1 MMEQN
6 GSQAYDL
13 SLFEPRKAKVTNIAP
28 NKKQVKANRKRAR
41 AQAILNTVAVFFAAA
56 LVICALG
63 MLIVS
68 QVQLTEMNKTVTELE
83 GELAILES
91 EGKSLAHNLAAQTSN
106 EQVEE
111 YAKSHGMQQIES
123 AQIGYFSV
131 DNNDVTK
138 TPVEEP
144 SWLESL
150 WEGVVHFFGADA

>member
-1 MMEQN
+1 MVEQN

-41 AQAILNTVAVFFAAA
+41 VQAVLNAVAVFFVAT
-56 LVICALG
+56 LVICAVG

-68 QVQLTEMNKTVTELE
+68 QVQLTEMNKAVTELE
-83 GELAILES
+83 NELAILES
-91 EGKSLAHNLAAQTSN
+91 EGKTLSHNLAAQTSN

-123 AQIGYFSV
+123 VQIDYFSV
-131 DNNDVTK
+131 GNQDVAK
-138 TPVEEP
+138 VPVEEP
-144 SWLESL
+144 SWWESL
-150 WEGVVHFFGADA
+150 WEDITHFFGADA

>member
-13 SLFEPRKAKVTNIAP
+13 SLFEPRKARVTNIAP

-41 AQAILNTVAVFFAAA
+41 VQAVLNTVAIFFVAT
-56 LVICALG
+56 VIICAVG

-83 GELAILES
+83 NELAILES
-91 EGKSLAHNLAAQTSN
+91 EGKTLSHNLAAQTSN

-123 AQIGYFSV
+123 VQIDYFSV
-131 DNNDVTK
+131 DNQDVAK
-138 TPVEEP
+138 VPVEET
-144 SWLESL
+144 SWWEDL
-150 WEGVVHFFGADA
+150 WEDITHFFGADA

>member
-13 SLFEPRKAKVTNIAP
+13 SLFEPRKAKITNIAP

-41 AQAILNTVAVFFAAA
+41 AQAVLNTVAVFFAAA

-68 QVQLTEMNKTVTELE
+68 QVQLTEMNQTVADLE
-83 GELAILES
+83 NELAILES

-123 AQIGYFSV
+123 VQIDYFSV
-131 DNNDVTK
+131 DNNDT
-138 TPVEEP
+138 TEAPVEET
-144 SWLESL
+144 SWWEDL
-150 WEGVVHFFGADA
+150 WNSVAHFFGADA

>member
-6 GSQAYDL
+6 SSQAYDL
-13 SLFEPRKAKVTNIAP
+13 SLFEPRKARVTNIAP

-41 AQAILNTVAVFFAAA
+41 VQAVLNTVAIFFVAT
-56 LVICALG
+56 VIICAVG

-83 GELAILES
+83 NELAILES
-91 EGKSLAHNLAAQTSN
+91 EGKTLSHNLVAQTSN

-123 AQIGYFSV
+123 VQIDYFSV
-131 DNNDVTK
+131 DNQDVAK
-138 TPVEEP
+138 VPVEET
-144 SWLESL
+144 SWWEDL
-150 WEGVVHFFGADA
+150 WEDITHFFGADA